1 VRRGS
6 SRVRLLTDVLLYADT
21 LRSPELRHEVPLGI
35 GDAFLY
41 VERDGER
48 HVVVGSIELP
58 RLQGLDGFV
67 VHPFEEFGFDELR
80 RSGKPFGEVLDQVM
94 LRAVRAL
101 GVERA
106 AVPPTFPLLLADR
119 LRAEGVELAV
129 DRDGFERRR
138 RSKTGAEL
146 GGVRRAQ
153 AAAEAGMTAARK
165 LLRRASEGADG
176 VLEVDGEP
184 LTSERLR
191 AAVGLAFLE
200 HGAIWDEFVVSHGA
214 QAAIGHHMGEG
225 ALHSGETIVIDLW
238 PRDAESFCCA
248 DMTRTFVVGEIPDEV
263 AEWHGLCLE
272 ALEGALA
279 AARPGVTGK
288 WLFDA
293 TCDLFEAAGYPTQ
306 RTKAAGE
313 TLDEGFF
320 HSLGH
325 GVGLEV
331 HEAPSLGQAG
341 HEELVPGDVIA
352 LEPGLYRPGFGGC
365 RLEDLV
371 LVTGDGAEN
380 LTRFPYDLVP

>member
-1 VRRGS
+1 
-6 SRVRLLTDVLLYADT
+6 LTDVLLYADT

-58 RLQGLDGFV
+58 RLEGLDGYV
-67 VHPFEEFGFDELR
+67 VHPFEDYGFDELR
-80 RSGKPFGEVLDQVM
+80 RSGRPFGEVLDEVM

-101 GVERA
+101 GVQRA

-119 LRAEGVELAV
+119 LRAEGVELEV
-129 DRDGFERRR
+129 DRGRFERRR
-138 RSKTGAEL
+138 RAKTGAEL
-146 GGVRRAQ
+146 AGVRRAQ
-153 AAAEAGMTAARK
+153 AAAGAGMAAARA
-165 LLRRASEGADG
+165 LLRRSAAGADG
-176 VLEVDGEP
+176 VLELDGEP
-184 LTSERLR
+184 LTSERVK

-200 HGAIWDEFVVSHGA
+200 HGAVWDEFVVSHGA

-225 ALHSGETIVIDLW
+225 AFRTGETIVIDLW

-248 DMTRTFVVGEIPDEV
+248 DMTRTFVVGEVPAEV
-263 AEWHGLCLE
+263 AEWHRLCRE
-272 ALEGALA
+272 ALAGAIE

-288 WLFDA
+288 SLFDA
-293 TCDLFEAAGYPTQ
+293 ACDLFEAAGYPTQ
-306 RTKAAGE
+306 RTKAEGE
-313 TLDEGFF
+313 TLAEGFF

-341 HEELVPGDVIA
+341 HEELVPGDVVA
-352 LEPGLYRPGFGGC
+352 LEPGLYRPDFGGC

-371 LVTGDGAEN
+371 LVTDDGAEN
-380 LTRFPYDLVP
+380 LTSFPYDLSP